1 MGKRPLPE
9 AKPICESVGKN
20 CTRKISAAVLLILA
34 MALVPSLA
42 KGANKL
48 TKQDIIDLLTGD
60 VPSERIAAVARES
73 GISFQV
79 TPDVEREIRAA
90 RGTEDLIRT
99 LLSISPA
106 PPPTP
111 QAPSPGVLMIESN
124 PGQSQV
130 YIDDGPV
137 GSTSQAGRLKLSHLA
152 AGQHRVR
159 IALNGYQD
167 HEETVTLSEG
177 QVSTVAA
184 TLQQS
189 GGAQTAP
196 GQGVGRQTNP
206 GPSALLSPPDE
217 FHFCGMFCNTWKLQN
232 GRYVNATACGNF
244 RAIGSSV
251 WTVEKFTRESVI
263 LHRLDFPPLQIY
275 VANYTGQVSSDGNS
289 LVNGAID
296 GTPQPFKLTWGAALN
311 SIPGCRN

>member
-1 MGKRPLPE
+1 M
-9 AKPICESVGKN
+9 CESLGKD
-20 CTRKISAAVLLILA
+20 CTRKTYAALVLTVAIVLL
-34 MALVPSLA
+34 PSLA

-48 TKQDIIDLLTGD
+48 TKQDVVDLLTGD
-60 VPSERIAAVARES
+60 VPSAEVAAAARKA
-73 GISFQV
+73 GIGFPV

-90 RGTEDLIRT
+90 GGTDDLIRT
-99 LLSISPA
+99 LRSISPVA
-106 PPPTP
+106 PPTP
-111 QAPSPGVLMIESN
+111 QAASPAILAIASN

-130 YIDDGPV
+130 YIDDEPV
-137 GSTSQAGRLKLSHLA
+137 GSTSQAGRLRLSHLT

-159 IALNGYQD
+159 ISLNGYQD
-167 HEETVTLSEG
+167 HEETVTLAEG

-184 TLQQS
+184 TLQPS
-189 GGAQTAP
+189 AGPQTGP
-196 GQGVGRQTNP
+196 GQGVGRQTTP
-206 GPSALLSPPDE
+206 GQTAFLAPPDE

-251 WTVEKFTRESVI
+251 WTVEKFTRESII

-275 VANYTGQVSSDGNS
+275 VANYTGQVASDGNS
-289 LVNGAID
+289 IVNGAID

>member
-1 MGKRPLPE
+1 MCASL
-9 AKPICESVGKN
+9 GKN
-20 CTRKISAAVLLILA
+20 CAGKIFAAVLLTAA
-34 MALVPSLA
+34 MVLLPSLA

-48 TKQDIIDLLTGD
+48 TKQDIIDLLAGNVSSAD
-60 VPSERIAAVARES
+60 IAAAARKS
-73 GISFQV
+73 GISFPV
-79 TPDVEREIRAA
+79 TPDVEEEIRAA
-90 RGTEDLIRT
+90 GGTVDLIRT
-99 LLSISPA
+99 LRSISPA

-111 QAPSPGVLMIESN
+111 QAPSPAVLMIESN

-130 YIDDGPV
+130 YIDDEPM
-137 GSTSQAGRLKLSHLA
+137 GSTSQSGRLKLSRL
-152 AGQHRVR
+152 GTGVHRVR
-159 IALNGYQD
+159 ISLNGYQD

-177 QVSTVAA
+177 QVTTIAA
-184 TLQQS
+184 TLQPS
-189 GGAQTAP
+189 GGSQTTP
-196 GQGVGRQTNP
+196 WQSVGRQTNP
-206 GPSALLSPPDE
+206 GQSAFLSPPDE
-217 FHFCGMFCNTWKLQN
+217 FHFCGMFCNTWKLQK

-244 RAIGSSV
+244 GGIGSSV

-296 GTPQPFKLTWGAALN
+296 GTPQPFQLTWGAALN